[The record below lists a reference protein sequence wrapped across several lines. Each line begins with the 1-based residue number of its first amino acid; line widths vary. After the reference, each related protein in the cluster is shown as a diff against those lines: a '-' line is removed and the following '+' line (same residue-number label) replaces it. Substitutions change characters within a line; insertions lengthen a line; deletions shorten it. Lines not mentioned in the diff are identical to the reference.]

1 MNKIQTFLSSQKSYA
16 IIFWA
21 MILIRG
27 IFNYEIPVTD
37 NTEARYSEIARIMS
51 ETQNWITLQIDY
63 GIPFWAK
70 PPLSTWASA
79 ISITIF
85 GNNEFFLRL
94 PYLILATILVF
105 SLGHYKNSSSRYL
118 PGIILLSIPEFY
130 LHAGVVSTDMFL
142 SFSIALIMF
151 SFWEAIKIKTKSYW
165 GYLFFVGLALGLL
178 SKGPIALFLSLP
190 PILIWSIIS
199 NNIKKA
205 FKTAPW
211 FLGTIMSM
219 LISLPWYYLVELRS
233 PGFLNYFII
242 GEHFERFFNS
252 DWQGDKYGFAKQQ
265 PFGIIWGFFIIFT
278 LPWFILL
285 VKILIK
291 KWSEIKKDYWA
302 LFLLVWMLWTP
313 LFFTFSRSLIHPYIL
328 PSMIPLALFIN
339 HFWTNVKNKN
349 IYLYF
354 GLSVTTALIFVL
366 YTGVAKPFYENN
378 TDKYILKNLDSN
390 LPIYSLEQKSY
401 SSQFY
406 TTGLIKVVDQEKLKK
421 LVTKNSK
428 FYIRISNKR
437 WLNLSLSLRNKLEII
452 GNNNKAGIYQFEN

>member
-1 MNKIQTFLSSQKSYA
+1 MNKIKAFLSSQKSYA
-16 IIFWA
+16 FIFWV

-27 IFNYEIPVTD
+27 IFNYEIPLTD
-37 NTEARYSEIARIMS
+37 NTEARYAEIARIMS

-79 ISITIF
+79 LSISIF
-85 GNNEFFLRL
+85 GNHEFFVRL
-94 PYLILATILVF
+94 PFLMLAIFMIF
-105 SLGHYKNSSSRYL
+105 SLGHHKNKSSRYL
-118 PGIILLSIPEFY
+118 PGIILLSLPEFY

-142 SFSIALIMF
+142 SFSIALIML
-151 SFWEAIKIKTKSYW
+151 SFWKAIKIKTKSYW
-165 GYLFFVGLALGLL
+165 GYLFFMGLALGLL

-199 NNIKKA
+199 KNIKKV

-211 FLGTIMSM
+211 LLGIIMTM
-219 LISLPWYYLVELRS
+219 LISLPWYYLAELRS
-233 PGFLNYFII
+233 PGFLNYFIV

-278 LPWFILL
+278 FPWFILL

-339 HFWTNVKNKN
+339 HFWENVKNKN
-349 IYLYF
+349 IYIYY

-366 YTGVAKPFYENN
+366 YTGLAKPLYMNN
-378 TDKYILKNLDSN
+378 TDKYILKNLDNN

-406 TTGLIKVVDQEKLKK
+406 TKGRIEVIDQEKFEN
-421 LVTKNSK
+421 LVTKDSK
-428 FYIRISNKR
+428 FYISISNNR
-437 WLNLSLSLRNKLEII
+437 WVSLSLSLKNKLEII
-452 GNNNKAGIYQFEN
+452 NNNRKTGIYQFKN

>member
-1 MNKIQTFLSSQKSYA
+1 MTRIRTFLSSQKSYA
-16 IIFWA
+16 IIFWV

-27 IFNYEIPVTD
+27 IFNYEIPLTD
-37 NTEARYSEIARIMS
+37 NTEARYAEIARIMS

-79 ISITIF
+79 LSISIF
-85 GNNEFFLRL
+85 GNHEFFVRL
-94 PYLILATILVF
+94 PFLMLAIILVF
-105 SLGHYKNSSSRYL
+105 SLGHHKNKSSRYL
-118 PGIILLSIPEFY
+118 PGIILLSLPEFY

-142 SFSIALIMF
+142 SFSIALIML
-151 SFWEAIKIKTKSYW
+151 SFWEAIKTKTKSYW

-199 NNIKKA
+199 KNIKKA

-211 FLGTIMSM
+211 LLGIIMTL
-219 LISLPWYYLVELRS
+219 LISIPWYYLVELRS
-233 PGFLNYFII
+233 PGFLNYFIV

-302 LFLLVWMLWTP
+302 LFLLIWMLWTP

-328 PSMIPLALFIN
+328 PSMVPLALFIN

-366 YTGVAKPFYENN
+366 YTEVARPLYMNN
-378 TDKYILKNLDSN
+378 TDKYILENLDNN

-406 TTGLIKVVDQEKLKK
+406 TKGRIEVIDQEKFEN
-421 LVTKNSK
+421 LVTKDSK
-428 FYIRISNKR
+428 FYISISNNR
-437 WLNLSLSLRNKLEII
+437 WVSLSLSLRNKLKII
-452 GNNNKAGIYQFEN
+452 DNNKKTGIYQFKN

>member
-1 MNKIQTFLSSQKSYA
+1 MNKIKAFLSSQKSHA
-16 IIFWA
+16 IIFWV

-27 IFNYEIPVTD
+27 IFNYEIPLTD
-37 NTEARYSEIARIMS
+37 NTEARYAEISRIMS
-51 ETQNWITLQIDY
+51 ETQNWISLQIDY

-79 ISITIF
+79 LSISTF
-85 GNNEFFLRL
+85 GNHEFFVRL
-94 PYLILATILVF
+94 PFLILAIILVF
-105 SLGHYKNSSSRYL
+105 ALGHYKNKSSQYL
-118 PGIILLSIPEFY
+118 PGIILLSLPEFY

-142 SFSIALIMF
+142 SFSIALIML

-165 GYLFFVGLALGLL
+165 GYIFFVGLALGLL
-178 SKGPIALFLSLP
+178 SKGPITLFLSLP

-199 NNIKKA
+199 KNIKKA
-205 FKTAPW
+205 FKTTPW
-211 FLGTIMSM
+211 LLGITITMF
-219 LISLPWYYLVELRS
+219 ISLPWYYLVELSS
-233 PGFLNYFII
+233 PGFLNYFIV

-252 DWQGDKYGFAKQQ
+252 DWHGDKYGFAKQQ

-302 LFLLVWMLWTP
+302 LFLLIWMLWTP

-328 PSMIPLALFIN
+328 PSMVPMALFIN
-339 HFWTNVKNKN
+339 YFWNTVKNKN
-349 IYLYF
+349 LYLYF
-354 GLSVTTALIFVL
+354 GLSITTALIFVL
-366 YTGVAKPFYENN
+366 LTGVAKPFYENN

-406 TTGLIKVVDQEKLKK
+406 TSGLIKVIDQEKLKK
-421 LVTKNSK
+421 LVTQNSK
-428 FYIRISNKR
+428 FYLRISNKR
-437 WLNLSLSLRNKLEII
+437 WLNLSLNLRNKLEII
-452 GNNNKAGIYQFEN
+452 SNNNKAGIYQFQN

>member
-1 MNKIQTFLSSQKSYA
+1 MNKIKVFLSSQKSYA
-16 IIFWA
+16 IIFWV

-27 IFNYEIPVTD
+27 IFNYEIPLTD
-37 NTEARYSEIARIMS
+37 NTEARYAEIARIMS
-51 ETQNWITLQIDY
+51 ETKNWITLQIDY

-79 ISITIF
+79 LSISIF
-85 GNNEFFLRL
+85 GNHEFFVRL
-94 PYLILATILVF
+94 PFLMLAIILVF
-105 SLGHYKNSSSRYL
+105 SLGHHKNKSSRYL
-118 PGIILLSIPEFY
+118 PGIILLSLPEFY

-142 SFSIALIMF
+142 SFSIALIML

-211 FLGTIMSM
+211 LLGTIITM

-233 PGFLNYFII
+233 PGFLNYFIV

-252 DWQGDKYGFAKQQ
+252 DWRGDKYGFAKQQ
-265 PFGIIWGFFIIFT
+265 PFGIIWSFFIIFT
-278 LPWFILL
+278 LPWFILFI
-285 VKILIK
+285 KILIK

-302 LFLLVWMLWTP
+302 LFLLIWMLWTP

-328 PSMIPLALFIN
+328 PSMVPLALFIN
-339 HFWTNVKNKN
+339 HFWTTAKNKN

-354 GLSVTTALIFVL
+354 GLSITTALIFFL
-366 YTGVAKPFYENN
+366 LTGVAKPLYENN

-406 TTGLIKVVDQEKLKK
+406 TKGRIELINQEKFEN
-421 LVTKNSK
+421 LVTKDSE

-437 WLNLSLSLRNKLEII
+437 WVSLSLSVRKKLEII
-452 GNNNKAGIYQFEN
+452 NNNRKAGVYQFQN